1 MTDEEYYEFIQPYE
15 DAKQMLLTRL
25 DVLNHNLYGD
35 ASARPIHNIQCRIKK
50 KQSIE
55 EKLQRKGKEP
65 TVMNAKD
72 YLQDI
77 AGVRVICYFVDDI
90 YNLTELL
97 KSQSDLIVIKE
108 RDYIGNP
115 KPNGYRSYHV
125 IINYPI
131 NSIAGYKEIIC
142 EIQIRTL
149 AMNFW
154 ATIEHSLQYKYK
166 TNIPPYVK
174 ERLANAAQAIIA
186 LDGEMSSVRNEI
198 MNAQNSSLMQRN
210 LVMDILQNIE
220 NLYQK
225 SNRREVEKIQDEF
238 YRIYETK
245 DLEQLRRFH
254 SDLDNITEGY
264 HVQAI
269 K

>member
-25 DVLNHNLYGD
+25 DVLNHNLYGE

-55 EKLQRKGKEP
+55 EKLQRKEKEP

-97 KSQSDLIVIKE
+97 KSQSDLIVIRE

-115 KPNGYRSYHV
+115 KPNGYCLDGMEYFPV
-125 IINYPI
+125 
-131 NSIAGYKEIIC
+131 
-142 EIQIRTL
+142 EIQFRT
-149 AMNFW
+149 MSMDFW
-154 ATIEHSLQYKYK
+154 ASMEHRISYK
-166 TNIPPYVK
+166 K
-174 ERLANAAQAIIA
+174 ERT
-186 LDGEMSSVRNEI
+186 D
-198 MNAQNSSLMQRN
+198 
-210 LVMDILQNIE
+210 
-220 NLYQK
+220 K
-225 SNRREVEKIQDEF
+225 
-238 YRIYETK
+238 
-245 DLEQLRRFH
+245 EQLRDELREYANMLVEIESRFEQYNETDH
-254 SDLDNITEGY
+254 QQEKRT
-264 HVQAI
+264 VVV
-269 K
+269 

>member
-25 DVLNHNLYGD
+25 DVLNHNLYGE

-125 IINYPI
+125 IVGVPVYCLDGMEYFPV
-131 NSIAGYKEIIC
+131 
-142 EIQIRTL
+142 EIQFRT
-149 AMNFW
+149 MSMDFW
-154 ATIEHSLQYKYK
+154 ASMEHRVCYKKQPENREWLEAEFCRY
-166 TNIPPYVK
+166 
-174 ERLANAAQAIIA
+174 AH
-186 LDGEMSSVRNEI
+186 
-198 MNAQNSSLMQRN
+198 
-210 LVMDILQNIE
+210 ILEEIE
-220 NLYQK
+220 N
-225 SNRREVEKIQDEF
+225 EF
-238 YRIYETK
+238 EIHNERK
-245 DLEQLRRFH
+245 
-254 SDLDNITEGY
+254 
-264 HVQAI
+264 
-269 K
+269 

>member
-25 DVLNHNLYGD
+25 DVLNHNLYGE

-55 EKLQRKGKEP
+55 EKLQRKEKEP

-125 IINYPI
+125 IVGVPVYCLDGMEWNTSRWRYSFVLCPWISGPVW
-131 NSIAGYKEIIC
+131 SIGFPTKRNA
-142 EIQIRTL
+142 QIR
-149 AMNFW
+149 
-154 ATIEHSLQYKYK
+154 
-166 TNIPPYVK
+166 
-174 ERLANAAQAIIA
+174 
-186 LDGEMSSVRNEI
+186 
-198 MNAQNSSLMQRN
+198 NS
-210 LVMDILQNIE
+210 
-220 NLYQK
+220 
-225 SNRREVEKIQDEF
+225 
-238 YRIYETK
+238 
-245 DLEQLRRFH
+245 
-254 SDLDNITEGY
+254 
-264 HVQAI
+264 
-269 K
+269 

>member
-25 DVLNHNLYGD
+25 DVLNHNLYGE

-55 EKLQRKGKEP
+55 EKLQRKRKEP

-97 KSQSDLIVIKE
+97 KSQSDLIVIRE

-125 IINYPI
+125 IVGVPVYCLDGMEYFPV
-131 NSIAGYKEIIC
+131 
-142 EIQIRTL
+142 EIQFRT
-149 AMNFW
+149 MSMDFW
-154 ATIEHSLQYKYK
+154 ASMEHRISYKKERTDKEQLKDELREYANMLVEIESRFEQCQKMKSKPTEELFFHSLIFHN
-166 TNIPPYVK
+166 TI
-174 ERLANAAQAIIA
+174 RNAFHDNKVCVCKIVNFAFK
-186 LDGEMSSVRNEI
+186 LSSS
-198 MNAQNSSLMQRN
+198 AAF
-210 LVMDILQNIE
+210 
-220 NLYQK
+220 YQTI
-225 SNRREVEKIQDEF
+225 R
-238 YRIYETK
+238 
-245 DLEQLRRFH
+245 
-254 SDLDNITEGY
+254 G
-264 HVQAI
+264 
-269 K
+269 

>member
-125 IINYPI
+125 IVGVPVYCLDGMEYFPV
-131 NSIAGYKEIIC
+131 
-142 EIQIRTL
+142 EIQFRT
-149 AMNFW
+149 MSMDFW
-154 ATIEHSLQYKYK
+154 ASMEHRICYKREYDDKDKVSREMQQYAMALELIESRFEEQVRL
-166 TNIPPYVK
+166 TK
-174 ERLANAAQAIIA
+174 ER
-186 LDGEMSSVRNEI
+186 E
-198 MNAQNSSLMQRN
+198 
-210 LVMDILQNIE
+210 
-220 NLYQK
+220 
-225 SNRREVEKIQDEF
+225 
-238 YRIYETK
+238 
-245 DLEQLRRFH
+245 LEEH
-254 SDLDNITEGY
+254 GSAE
-264 HVQAI
+264 
-269 K
+269 

>member
-125 IINYPI
+125 IVGVPVYCLDGWNTSRWRYSFALCPWISGPVW
-131 NSIAGYKEIIC
+131 SIGFPTKRNA
-142 EIQIRTL
+142 QIR
-149 AMNFW
+149 
-154 ATIEHSLQYKYK
+154 
-166 TNIPPYVK
+166 
-174 ERLANAAQAIIA
+174 
-186 LDGEMSSVRNEI
+186 
-198 MNAQNSSLMQRN
+198 NS
-210 LVMDILQNIE
+210 
-220 NLYQK
+220 
-225 SNRREVEKIQDEF
+225 
-238 YRIYETK
+238 
-245 DLEQLRRFH
+245 
-254 SDLDNITEGY
+254 
-264 HVQAI
+264 
-269 K
+269 

>member
-1 MTDEEYYEFIQPYE
+1 
-15 DAKQMLLTRL
+15 MLLTRL
-25 DVLNHNLYGD
+25 DVLNHNLYGE

-55 EKLQRKGKEP
+55 EKLLRKEKEP

-125 IINYPI
+125 MEWNTSRWRYSFVLCPWISGPVW
-131 NSIAGYKEIIC
+131 SIGFPTK
-142 EIQIRTL
+142 R
-149 AMNFW
+149 
-154 ATIEHSLQYKYK
+154 
-166 TNIPPYVK
+166 
-174 ERLANAAQAIIA
+174 
-186 LDGEMSSVRNEI
+186 
-198 MNAQNSSLMQRN
+198 NAQIKNS
-210 LVMDILQNIE
+210 
-220 NLYQK
+220 
-225 SNRREVEKIQDEF
+225 
-238 YRIYETK
+238 
-245 DLEQLRRFH
+245 
-254 SDLDNITEGY
+254 
-264 HVQAI
+264 
-269 K
+269 